1 MDYQHFSHQH
11 PLMLVLVNKVNDDYY
26 EDCEICGEILRVSDH
41 YKCKE
46 CSFYIHKSC
55 AEYPRE
61 LEHPLHPKHL
71 LFLELHSRNTC
82 ANCSSTMMNFKYT
95 CSHCNFYLCPKCA
108 FLPLTKKVENHDHSF
123 NLMQKLLPF
132 TCDHCLKKDNSMP
145 YFCPTCLFM
154 VHPKCTSLPLNVPP
168 STKQVEIHDHP
179 LTLVPS
185 FLISLTCNVCGDKI
199 KDRFYFCATC
209 SFVVHPDCALL
220 PSISKV
226 IRHKHPLNLIHSLPA
241 DQSEHRVC
249 QLCATKVDT
258 NFWLYCCSSQ
268 DFVAHL
274 HCATS
279 KEERDETFVLN
290 SKEDHHDKSI
300 DLLAYTVKKTKLEGD
315 GTEINTEIKHL
326 NHEHDL
332 KLMTDKHGIDQK
344 CDACIQSIFPPF
356 YACAQCGLFLHK
368 SCVELPRNLRH
379 SLHQHPL
386 KLFLREQKPFR
397 CDACALPCNGFDYR
411 CDECD
416 FDLDVQCSLI
426 PDILTHP
433 NHGQHQLILA
443 RSSEDKV
450 CSACGSSSKHK
461 FSCVD
466 CGFTLDFK
474 CLTQPQT
481 IYYKEHDH
489 PFTLCSI
496 LEDVSGEYYC
506 DICEEKRDQKYW
518 FYYCVDCSYPAHP
531 ECILG
536 KYRNLKFGKTFKY
549 DFHQHPLALVQKTS
563 QHLKCG
569 DIANLIDLVYECAEC
584 NFIVHRRC
592 I

>member
-55 AEYPRE
+55 AEYPR
-61 LEHPLHPKHL
+61 
-71 LFLELHSRNTC
+71 
-82 ANCSSTMMNFKYT
+82 
-95 CSHCNFYLCPKCA
+95 
-108 FLPLTKKVENHDHSF
+108 
-123 NLMQKLLPF
+123 
-132 TCDHCLKKDNSMP
+132 
-145 YFCPTCLFM
+145 
-154 VHPKCTSLPLNVPP
+154 
-168 STKQVEIHDHP
+168 
-179 LTLVPS
+179 
-185 FLISLTCNVCGDKI
+185 
-199 KDRFYFCATC
+199 
-209 SFVVHPDCALL
+209 
-220 PSISKV
+220 
-226 IRHKHPLNLIHSLPA
+226 
-241 DQSEHRVC
+241 
-249 QLCATKVDT
+249 
-258 NFWLYCCSSQ
+258 
-268 DFVAHL
+268 
-274 HCATS
+274 
-279 KEERDETFVLN
+279 
-290 SKEDHHDKSI
+290 
-300 DLLAYTVKKTKLEGD
+300 
-315 GTEINTEIKHL
+315 
-326 NHEHDL
+326 
-332 KLMTDKHGIDQK
+332 
-344 CDACIQSIFPPF
+344 
-356 YACAQCGLFLHK
+356 
-368 SCVELPRNLRH
+368 
-379 SLHQHPL
+379 
-386 KLFLREQKPFR
+386 
-397 CDACALPCNGFDYR
+397 
-411 CDECD
+411 
-416 FDLDVQCSLI
+416 LI

-496 LEDVSGEYYC
+496 LEDVSSEYYC

-518 FYYCVDCSYPAHP
+518 FYYCVDCSYPVHP